1 MGGHAAGYQ
10 LGDLVGDALGLRTV
24 VLVGAVGNPRAAI
37 ALARQTNSS
46 LSVLGTFED
55 VVGQGDDLRGRP
67 VVSRELGDARARMLA
82 PKSGQVLRR
91 GSREGVDGLCDV
103 ADDADVVASPE
114 PQVQKPSLQEVDI
127 LKLVDDEGSILFA
140 HDGGHVGSFLEHA
153 AQVDEDV
160 LEVDDAPLGLCI
172 LVDIQQPRH
181 VGGVESGG
189 DFPPEAP
196 HARGVVRRVDHRDFR
211 PLDLGRDVTH
221 VRPVDGDA
229 EPCGRGGHEG
239 CLVWNHVRERPPD
252 DGRPEVPQLAQGGG
266 VERPRLRL
274 GNTQL
279 GETMPHLEGGTL
291 SESDGQDV
299 RRVDRPNRGAV
310 GDPVR
315 DRAGLSRSGSGEDSE
330 GSGDLGR
337 DGTLVGIQGV
347 K

>member
-1 MGGHAAGYQ
+1 M
-10 LGDLVGDALGLRTV
+10 
-24 VLVGAVGNPRAAI
+24 
-37 ALARQTNSS
+37 
-46 LSVLGTFED
+46 
-55 VVGQGDDLRGRP
+55 
-67 VVSRELGDARARMLA
+67 
-82 PKSGQVLRR
+82 
-91 GSREGVDGLCDV
+91 
-103 ADDADVVASPE
+103 
-114 PQVQKPSLQEVDI
+114 
-127 LKLVDDEGSILFA
+127 
-140 HDGGHVGSFLEHA
+140 
-153 AQVDEDV
+153 
-160 LEVDDAPLGLCI
+160 
-172 LVDIQQPRH
+172 
-181 VGGVESGG
+181 
-189 DFPPEAP
+189 
-196 HARGVVRRVDHRDFR
+196 
-211 PLDLGRDVTH
+211 
-221 VRPVDGDA
+221 
-229 EPCGRGGHEG
+229 
-239 CLVWNHVRERPPD
+239 WNHVRERPPD